1 MRGWR
6 GSGEPGGR
14 VARLIVD
21 GMNVIGSRPDGWWRD
36 RPAAARRLARRLE
49 ALASASGDEL
59 TVVFDGRPGRS
70 GPPERPEG
78 GPLRVLYARRGG
90 RNAADER
97 IAELVADAADPASL
111 TVVTSDAALRRE
123 VEALGA
129 SVAGASLLLRR
140 LDAFEGGEWG
150 G

>member
-1 MRGWR
+1 M
-6 GSGEPGGR
+6 
-14 VARLIVD
+14 ARLIVD

-36 RPAAARRLARRLE
+36 RAAAARRLARRLE
-49 ALASASGDEL
+49 ALAEASGDEL

-78 GPLRVLYARRGG
+78 VPLRVLYARRGG

-97 IAELVADAADPASL
+97 IVELVADDPDPASL

-123 VEALGA
+123 VQGLGA
-129 SVAGASLLLRR
+129 SVVGAGTLLRR
-140 LDAFEGGEWG
+140 LDALEGDGRER
-150 G
+150 

>member
-1 MRGWR
+1 M
-6 GSGEPGGR
+6 E
-14 VARLIVD
+14 RLVVD

-36 RPAAARRLARRLE
+36 RAGAARRLVRRLE
-49 ALASASGDEL
+49 ALTDASGDEL

-70 GPPERPEG
+70 GPPEQPEG
-78 GPLRVLYARRGG
+78 EPLRVLYARRSG

-97 IAELVADAADPASL
+97 IAELVAEDAQPASL

-129 SVAGASLLLRR
+129 RVVGSSTLLRR
-140 LDAFEGGEWG
+140 LDALEDAPSHGS
-150 G
+150 

>member
-1 MRGWR
+1 MSARER
-6 GSGEPGGR
+6 FVE
-14 VARLIVD
+14 RLIVD

-36 RPAAARRLARRLE
+36 RAGAARRLVRRLE
-49 ALASASGDEL
+49 ALTDASGDEL

-70 GPPERPEG
+70 GPPEQPEG
-78 GPLRVLYARRGG
+78 EPLRVFYARRGG

-97 IAELVADAADPASL
+97 IAELVAEDAQPASL

-129 SVAGASLLLRR
+129 RVVGSSTLLRR
-140 LDAFEGGEWG
+140 LDALEDAPSHGS
-150 G
+150 

>member
-1 MRGWR
+1 MSARER
-6 GSGEPGGR
+6 FVE
-14 VARLIVD
+14 RLIVD

-36 RPAAARRLARRLE
+36 RAGAARRLVRRLE
-49 ALASASGDEL
+49 ALAEASGDEL

-70 GPPERPEG
+70 GPPEQPESE
-78 GPLRVLYARRGG
+78 PLRVLYARRSG

-97 IAELVADAADPASL
+97 IAELVADDAQPASL

-129 SVAGASLLLRR
+129 RVVGSSTLLRR
-140 LDAFEGGEWG
+140 LDALEDAPSHGS
-150 G
+150 

>member
-1 MRGWR
+1 MSARER
-6 GSGEPGGR
+6 FVE
-14 VARLIVD
+14 RLIVD

-36 RPAAARRLARRLE
+36 RASAARRLVRRLE
-49 ALASASGDEL
+49 ALAEASGDEL

-70 GPPERPEG
+70 GPPEQPEG
-78 GPLRVLYARRGG
+78 RPLRVLYARRSG

-97 IAELVADAADPASL
+97 IAELVAEDAQPASL

-129 SVAGASLLLRR
+129 RVAGSSTLLRR
-140 LDAFEGGEWG
+140 LDALEDAPSHGS
-150 G
+150 

>member
-1 MRGWR
+1 MG
-6 GSGEPGGR
+6 
-14 VARLIVD
+14 RLIVD

-36 RPAAARRLARRLE
+36 RKAAMRRLARRLE
-49 ALASASGDEL
+49 ALSGASGDEL

-70 GPPERPEG
+70 GPPEQPEG
-78 GPLRVLYARRGG
+78 EPLRVLYARRSG

-97 IAELVADAADPASL
+97 IAELVADDAEPASL

-129 SVAGASLLLRR
+129 QVVGASLLLRR
-140 LDAFEGGEWG
+140 LDAIEGGAEAR
-150 G
+150 

>member
-1 MRGWR
+1 MSARER
-6 GSGEPGGR
+6 SVE
-14 VARLIVD
+14 RLIVD

-36 RPAAARRLARRLE
+36 RAGAARRLVRRLK
-49 ALASASGDEL
+49 ALTDASGDEL

-70 GPPERPEG
+70 GPPEQPEG

-97 IAELVADAADPASL
+97 IAELVAEDAQPASL

-129 SVAGASLLLRR
+129 RVVGSSTLLRR
-140 LDAFEGGEWG
+140 LDALEDAPSHGS
-150 G
+150 

>member
-1 MRGWR
+1 MSARER
-6 GSGEPGGR
+6 FVE
-14 VARLIVD
+14 RLIVD

-36 RPAAARRLARRLE
+36 RAGAARRLVRRLE
-49 ALASASGDEL
+49 ALAEASGDEL

-70 GPPERPEG
+70 GPPEQPEG
-78 GPLRVLYARRGG
+78 EPLRVLYARRSG

-97 IAELVADAADPASL
+97 IAELVAEDAQPASL

-129 SVAGASLLLRR
+129 RVVGSSTLLRR
-140 LDAFEGGEWG
+140 LDALEDAPSHGS
-150 G
+150 

>member
-1 MRGWR
+1 M
-6 GSGEPGGR
+6 
-14 VARLIVD
+14 ARLIVD

-36 RPAAARRLARRLE
+36 RKAAMRRLARRLE
-49 ALASASGDEL
+49 ALSSASGDEL

-70 GPPERPEG
+70 GPPEQPEG
-78 GPLRVLYARRGG
+78 EPLRVLYARRGG

-97 IAELVADAADPASL
+97 IVELVADDADPASL

-129 SVAGASLLLRR
+129 HVAGASVLLRR
-140 LDAFEGGEWG
+140 LDALDGEAEAR
-150 G
+150 

>member
-1 MRGWR
+1 MSARER
-6 GSGEPGGR
+6 FVE
-14 VARLIVD
+14 RLIVD

-36 RPAAARRLARRLE
+36 RSGAARRLVRRLE
-49 ALASASGDEL
+49 ALAEASGDEL

-70 GPPERPEG
+70 GPPEQPEG
-78 GPLRVLYARRGG
+78 EPLRVLYARRSG

-97 IAELVADAADPASL
+97 IAELVAEDAQPASL

-129 SVAGASLLLRR
+129 RVVGSSTLLRR
-140 LDAFEGGEWG
+140 LDALEAAPSHGS
-150 G
+150 